1 MVEVILLAGGS
12 GTRMGVA
19 AADKILVPIAGKSA
33 FRRSLEAFRAARLA
47 DRVIVVT
54 RDPAQEK
61 ALEAEASTIGQTL
74 YCVRGGKERQDSVR
88 NGLAATTPGSQLV
101 FIHDCA
107 RALIHPESLLL
118 VAAAAQRDGA
128 AVLARPV
135 SDTIKRVP
143 DSITGLSQ
151 IPLEDLD
158 RSRLWA
164 METPQVF
171 RRDWI
176 HRAYNALT
184 HAVTD
189 DAAAAVTAGYGVTIV
204 QNPHPNPKLTHPEDL
219 SFCSWLLERNATLV
233 K

>member
-19 AADKILVPIAGKSA
+19 AADKILTPIAGKSA
-33 FRRSLEAFRAARLA
+33 FRRCLEAFRAAGLA
-47 DRVIVVT
+47 DRIVVVT
-54 RDPAQEK
+54 RDTAQEK
-61 ALEAEASTIGQTL
+61 ALEAEASDLGQVL
-74 YCVRGGKERQDSVR
+74 HCVRGGKERQNSVC
-88 NGLAATTPGSQLV
+88 NGLAATTPGSHLV

-107 RALIHPESLLL
+107 RALIQPESLQL
-118 VAAAAQRDGA
+118 VAAAAARDGA

-143 DSITGLSQ
+143 GSIDGLSQ

-158 RSRLWA
+158 RRSLWA

-176 HRAYNALT
+176 HHAYKNLT
-184 HAVTD
+184 QAVTD
-189 DAAAAVTAGYGVTIV
+189 DVAVAVAAGHGVTIV
-204 QNPHPNPKLTHPEDL
+204 PNPHPNPKLTHPEDL
-219 SFCSWLLERNATLV
+219 SFCSWLLERNPPPTS
-233 K
+233 